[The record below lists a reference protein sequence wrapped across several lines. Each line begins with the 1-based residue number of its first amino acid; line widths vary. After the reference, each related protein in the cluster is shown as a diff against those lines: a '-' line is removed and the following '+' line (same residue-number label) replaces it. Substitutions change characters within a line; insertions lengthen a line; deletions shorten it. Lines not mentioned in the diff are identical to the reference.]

1 MKYAHLWERRVL
13 RRGTFWTFNG
23 TWLVRVKHD
32 LSSVNR
38 PYAVLH
44 HDRAVASY
52 QRLAEAKTEVLRR
65 LVKLQ
70 EAP

>member
-13 RRGTFWTFNG
+13 RRGTFWIFND

-32 LSSVNR
+32 LSSLNR
-38 PYAVLH
+38 PYAVMH
-44 HDRAVASY
+44 YDRAVASY

-70 EAP
+70 EAS